1 MAVTQEE
8 PGIQTFSPRWPAT
21 DEVRG
26 LLTFVYDR
34 PTDTLFVDFYGRSLP
49 AASIA
54 LEWGDHDYAFARVDP
69 ETHGVVGLQIEEFL
83 LHAES
88 HNPWLLDALEYAELR
103 GITPREVEELRRRL
117 APTTSEA
124 RGDAGLFLDHLARM
138 TA

>member
-1 MAVTQEE
+1 MAVTKQE
-8 PGIQTFSPRWPAT
+8 PGIQTFSLRWPAT
-21 DEVRG
+21 VEVRRQ
-26 LLTFVYDR
+26 LKFVYDR

-54 LEWGDHDYAFARVDP
+54 LAWGDHDYAFARVDP
-69 ETHGVVGLQIEEFL
+69 ETHRVVGLQVEEFL
-83 LHAES
+83 MHAVS

-103 GITPREVEELRRRL
+103 GITPREIGELRRRL

-124 RGDAGLFLDHLARM
+124 KGDAGRFLDHLARM